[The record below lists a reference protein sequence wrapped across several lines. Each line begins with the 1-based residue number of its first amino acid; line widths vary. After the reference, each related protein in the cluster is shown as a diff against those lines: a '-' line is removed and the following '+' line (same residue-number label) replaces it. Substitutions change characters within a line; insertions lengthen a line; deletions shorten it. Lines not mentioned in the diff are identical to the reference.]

1 MNALHVPILSFP
13 TIFVNGA
20 FLGGFDQLSDA
31 IASGYFVELQKAQ
44 RQVFPGLGSVPDP
57 IKLLSGARGQPWY
70 HFQLHV
76 YANFVRAL
84 SAVHVVIFAL
94 CAALSSS
101 SPAFLQGALWLVI
114 ADLTIFVLLG
124 PTPFAPLCTLVTI
137 AVWRFRGNAVTSL
150 IYKFVF
156 GFYVISLGGVLLC
169 SEGGVACVGTG
180 AMNAALGSLLI
191 NSALLA
197 VLRL

>member
-1 MNALHVPILSFP
+1 M
-13 TIFVNGA
+13 NGA

-31 IASGYFVELQKAQ
+31 LASGYFTELQMSN
-44 RQVFPGLGSVPDP
+44 RQPFPGLASVPDP
-57 IKLLSGARGQPWY
+57 IKLFSGARGQPWY

-76 YANFVRAL
+76 FANFIRAL
-84 SAVHVVIFAL
+84 SAVHVITFAV

-101 SPAFLQGALWLVI
+101 SPAFVQVALWIVI
-114 ADLTIFVLLG
+114 GDLAIFVLFG
-124 PTPFAPLCTLVTI
+124 PTPLAPLCTLVTLV
-137 AVWRFRGNAVTSL
+137 VWRFRGNAVTSL

-156 GFYVISLGGVLLC
+156 GFYVFLLGGTLLC
-169 SEGGVACVGTG
+169 SEGGAACVGSG

-197 VLRL
+197 VLRF